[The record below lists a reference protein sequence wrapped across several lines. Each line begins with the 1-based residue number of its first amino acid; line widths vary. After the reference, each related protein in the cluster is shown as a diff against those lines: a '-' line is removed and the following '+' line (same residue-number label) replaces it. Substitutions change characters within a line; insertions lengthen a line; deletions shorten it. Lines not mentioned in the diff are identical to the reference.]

1 MFMTTKE
8 LIKELKKMPPDA
20 EVLWCD
26 HDTGPFS
33 DWVRRVTLVDFD
45 NVKLSPDTNVTRGEK
60 VILRS

>member
-1 MFMTTKE
+1 
-8 LIKELKKMPPDA
+8 MPPDA